1 MGSSPNPCLHFY
13 GGEYPNSEPETR
25 AVVSTFKE
33 HMPNITSAL
42 ALHSFGQKW
51 LTAWAY
57 KHDRPTYR
65 HRLDAWSKRAVNAI
79 EKVHDER
86 YSYNSAAYGQYL
98 FGKITFTMA

>member
-13 GGEYPNSEPETR
+13 RGQFANSEPETR
-25 AVVSTFKE
+25 AVVSAFNRRKA
-33 HMPNITSAL
+33 NITSAL

-57 KHDRPTYR
+57 KHDRPKYR
-65 HRLDAWSKRAVNAI
+65 HRLDAWSKRAVKAI
-79 EKVHDER
+79 EKTHGQY

-98 FGKITFTMA
+98 YGKF